1 MGQLQMRTNRLGRPK
16 LKEAT
21 GTGEGYGE
29 VFDHHQA
36 GVRAE
41 VSGHYLIFNLSIPDI
56 TGAQM
61 SSKDRLA
68 LNPAG

>member
-1 MGQLQMRTNRLGRPK
+1 MRTNRLGRPK
-16 LKEAT
+16 LKEAS
-21 GTGEGYGE
+21 ELEKGE

-36 GVRAE
+36 GVPAE
-41 VSGHYLIFNLSIPDI
+41 VAGHYLIFNLSIPDI
-56 TGAQM
+56 TGAQT